1 MDDHLKDEIQLRSCL
16 KLHSLKGLNNANK
29 CRLLAHYK
37 QANAIFDAPPDEIKS
52 LLLVTGAKL
61 KTASNQ
67 HDDERLDQQLDLLH
81 QHKINILLHNA
92 PEYPAQLKQLNDA
105 PPVLFTRGDINLLN
119 GPQLAIV
126 GSRNASPSGLKTAKD
141 FAADFARSGLTI
153 TSGLAL
159 GIDSAAHLGA
169 VNEIGRTIAVVATGL
184 DQVYPQRNLALAKE
198 IVNKGL
204 MISEFPPLTP
214 PRREHFPRRNRL
226 ISGLSLGVL
235 VVEADT
241 RSGSLITA
249 RLAGEQGRE
258 IFAIPGSIHLPTS
271 RGCHQLIRQG
281 AKLVETTTDVLEELK
296 PALEIVLNTPSSEV
310 DGGNEPRQGYDANSL
325 AILKLV
331 DFAPTQLDAI
341 AIGSNL
347 PIERVSS
354 ILLQLEL
361 AGEIA
366 PLPGSQY
373 QRIQR
378 Q

>member
-1 MDDHLKDEIQLRSCL
+1 
-16 KLHSLKGLNNANK
+16 
-29 CRLLAHYK
+29 
-37 QANAIFDAPPDEIKS
+37 
-52 LLLVTGAKL
+52 
-61 KTASNQ
+61 
-67 HDDERLDQQLDLLH
+67 
-81 QHKINILLHNA
+81 
-92 PEYPAQLKQLNDA
+92 QLKQLNDA
-105 PPVLFTRGDINLLN
+105 PPVLFTRGDISLLN

-126 GSRNASPSGLKTAKD
+126 GSRNASPSGLKTAQD
-141 FAADFARSGLTI
+141 FAADFAKSGLTI

-159 GIDSAAHLGA
+159 GIDAAAHRGA

-184 DQVYPQRNLALAKE
+184 DQVYPRRNLALAKE

-214 PRREHFPRRNRL
+214 ARREHFPRRNRL
-226 ISGLSLGVL
+226 ISGLALGVL

-296 PALEIVLNTPSSEV
+296 PALQVVLNSPPS
-310 DGGNEPRQGYDANSL
+310 DNTKKNKPQQDYDTNTQI
-325 AILKLV
+325 ILKLV
-331 DFAPTQLDAI
+331 DFAPTQLDDI

-347 PIERVSS
+347 PIELVSS

-373 QRIQR
+373 QRIQN
-378 Q
+378 

>member
-1 MDDHLKDEIQLRSCL
+1 MGEHLKDEKQLRSCL
-16 KLHSLKGLNNANK
+16 RLLCLKGLNNANK
-29 CRLLAHYK
+29 SRLLAHYE
-37 QANAIFDAPPDEIKS
+37 QPNAIFDAPLEEIKS
-52 LLLVTGAKL
+52 LLAVPGAKL
-61 KTASNQ
+61 KTAFSQ
-67 HDDERLDQQLDLLH
+67 HDEERLSQQLDLLQ
-81 QHKINILLHNA
+81 QHTISIVLHNS
-92 PEYPAQLKQLNDA
+92 PEYPEQLKQLNDA
-105 PPVLFTRGDINLLN
+105 PPLLFTRGDISLLN

-126 GSRNASPSGLKTAKD
+126 GSRNASPSGLKTAQD
-141 FAADFARSGLTI
+141 FAADFAKSGLTI

-159 GIDSAAHLGA
+159 GIDAAAHRGA

-184 DQVYPQRNLALAKE
+184 DQVYPRRNLALAKE

-214 PRREHFPRRNRL
+214 ARREHFPRRNRL
-226 ISGLSLGVL
+226 ISGLALGVL

-296 PALEIVLNTPSSEV
+296 PALQVVLNSPPS
-310 DGGNEPRQGYDANSL
+310 DNTKKNKPQQDYDTNTQI
-325 AILKLV
+325 ILKLV
-331 DFAPTQLDAI
+331 DFAPTQLDDI

-347 PIERVSS
+347 PIELVSS

-373 QRIQR
+373 QRIQN
-378 Q
+378 